1 MSSEPARYVFGP
13 VPSRRLG
20 RSLGI
25 DPIPLKTCNWNCV
38 YCQLG
43 RTRPFVTCRGQYS
56 PRDVVLR
63 EVEEALNRSGG
74 TDIDWITFVGS
85 GEPLLHR
92 EMGGLLTGVKQLT
105 RIPVAVLTNGALLR
119 LPEVRAEMLTADAV
133 LPSVD
138 AGSPE
143 LYRRINRPHPSL
155 DFEGFI
161 EGLVLFR
168 AEFSGR
174 LWVEVMLIGG
184 LNDDPGALADLA
196 RVLDRIRPDAVH
208 VNTPVRPPAEVWVQ
222 PPSPERVAEAVALFG
237 CVARAVPPQI
247 EEEMISAASPRGH
260 GMIEAVDSVESG
272 DVATS
277 TLTAAGGG
285 HSEVFELADR
295 IAAVIT
301 RHPLA
306 EADLALLFA
315 DNSAGQIRTALDTLV
330 SQGRA
335 QPIMRFGVRFYGPS
349 GTRYAAVPRSGRG
362 PGVPPS

>member
-1 MSSEPARYVFGP
+1 VSSEPARYVFGP

-43 RTRPFVTCRGQYS
+43 RTRPFVTCRGRYS
-56 PRDVVLR
+56 SPDVLLR
-63 EVEEALNRSGG
+63 EVEVALNRWGDD
-74 TDIDWITFVGS
+74 DIDWITFVGS

-92 EMGGLLTGVKQLT
+92 EFGSLLSGVKQLT

-161 EGLVLFR
+161 EGLVSFR
-168 AEFSGR
+168 DEFSGR
-174 LWVEVMLIGG
+174 LWVEVMLIEG
-184 LNDDPGALADLA
+184 LNDDPAALADLA
-196 RVLDRIRPDAVH
+196 RVLDRIHPDAVH
-208 VNTPVRPPAEVWVQ
+208 VNAPVRPPAEVWVR
-222 PPSPERVAEAVALFG
+222 PPSAERLAEAVALFG
-237 CVARAVPPQI
+237 RAAGAVPPQM
-247 EEEMISAASPRGH
+247 ETETVSASSPGEL
-260 GMIEAVDSVESG
+260 G
-272 DVATS
+272 
-277 TLTAAGGG
+277 
-285 HSEVFELADR
+285 FELADR

-306 EADLALLFA
+306 EADLALLFGDKTA
-315 DNSAGQIRTALDTLV
+315 DEIRIALDTLV

-335 QPIMRFGVRFYGPS
+335 QPVTRFGVRFYGPG
-349 GTRYAAVPRSGRG
+349 GTHYAAVPRRS
-362 PGVPPS
+362 S